1 MHQHIFK
8 VGWLLS
14 HDSQTTVIFYYTA
27 FLPGILLHELVYWL
41 AAGIVNVRATRSIQL
56 PKNDEIRELQ
66 LGFVK
71 LARQVGPVKR
81 TFIEFA
87 PLLSALTGLWL
98 IATDL
103 LQLESVLGL
112 ASAGGLDN
120 FAEAVGALTTKA
132 DFWLWFYLVFTVAN
146 TMVPSWPKD
155 LHKRRLPYLFAALI
169 AVGFVLLGQAN
180 LIQPEVTNTFQR
192 LLSSLSLILLLVTA
206 INLVMVL
213 ALGILE
219 SIIERLTGHSAT
231 FVDGK
236 LVTMTRQEARNL
248 QEKRKQQIPKR
259 RPPAVQAKPETP
271 IRSIYA
277 LPLPIPGPPGEEPI
291 SKSVVAVLEMP
302 PPPGR
307 PQADARSVITRAG
320 GGDPTIIEASP
331 AASHREGPR
340 RAKSHMETPAPQPV
354 QPKPAE
360 PKLETVAPESEDR
373 VMSLEAASS
382 AFDIE
387 AFDPAA
393 IDAKAPFSRPFTQDE
408 NVDEEDYGVDSTDV
422 DMGFA
427 RPFALPEGSDSKHDL
442 PEPDFE
448 LKMGQQTTSKDDVI
462 EPATTD
468 HDESSAIS
476 PARQAART
484 KPVPKP
490 SQLTSGNPAEE
501 SSPEGDGELRY
512 EPIEDI
518 DIYDED
524 TFDEDV

>member
-1 MHQHIFK
+1 M
-8 VGWLLS
+8 
-14 HDSQTTVIFYYTA
+14 IFYYTA
-27 FLPGILLHELVYWL
+27 FLPGILLHEFIYWL

-56 PKNDEIRELQ
+56 PQNDEVRELQ

-71 LARQVGPVKR
+71 LARQVGPIKR

-87 PLLSALTGLWL
+87 PLLAALTGLWL

-103 LQLESVLGL
+103 LQLESVLAL

-120 FAEAVGALTTKA
+120 FAQAVRALTTKA

-146 TMVPSWPKD
+146 TMVPAWPKN
-155 LHKRRLPYLFAALI
+155 LQSRKLPYLFAALI
-169 AVGFVLLGQAN
+169 AVGFVLFGQAN

-206 INLVMVL
+206 INLAMVL

-307 PQADARSVITRAG
+307 PKADARSVITRAG

-331 AASHREGPR
+331 AASHGEGPR
-340 RAKSHMETPAPQPV
+340 RAKSHIEAPAPQPV
-354 QPKPAE
+354 QPEPAE
-360 PKLETVAPESEDR
+360 PELETVAPESEDR
-373 VMSLEAASS
+373 VMSLEAPSS

-387 AFDPAA
+387 ALNTAA
-393 IDAKAPFSRPFTQDE
+393 IDAQAPFSRPFTVGE
-408 NVDEEDYGVDSTDV
+408 NEHEEDDAAEATDV

-427 RPFALPEGSDSKHDL
+427 RPFALPEGSESKHDL
-442 PEPDFE
+442 SEPDID
-448 LKMGQQTTSKDDVI
+448 LKMEQRKTSKDDVI
-462 EPATTD
+462 EPATTG
-468 HDESSAIS
+468 HDESATIS
-476 PARQAART
+476 PARRAART

-490 SQLTSGNPAEE
+490 SQLSSGNPAEE
-501 SSPEGDGELRY
+501 SSREGDGELRY
-512 EPIEDI
+512 EPVEDI
-518 DIYDED
+518 DSYDED

>member
-1 MHQHIFK
+1 MRQHIFK

-56 PKNDEIRELQ
+56 PQNDEIRELQ

-71 LARQVGPVKR
+71 LARQVGPIKR

-87 PLLSALTGLWL
+87 PLLAALTGLWL

-112 ASAGGLDN
+112 VSAGGLDN
-120 FAEAVGALTTKA
+120 VAQAVTALTAKA

-146 TMVPSWPKD
+146 TMVPAWPKNS
-155 LHKRRLPYLFAALI
+155 RSRWLPYLLAALI
-169 AVGFVLLGQAN
+169 AVGFVLFGQAN
-180 LIQPEVTNTFQR
+180 LIQPTVTNTFQR

-206 INLVMVL
+206 INLIMVL

-248 QEKRKQQIPKR
+248 EEKRQQQIPKR
-259 RPPAVQAKPETP
+259 RPPEVQAKPETP

-307 PQADARSVITRAG
+307 QRDDASSVITRAVSS
-320 GGDPTIIEASP
+320 DPTIIEASP
-331 AASHREGPR
+331 AASHSEGPR
-340 RAKSHMETPAPQPV
+340 PAKPHIEAIAPQPV
-354 QPKPAE
+354 QPVSAE
-360 PKLETVAPESEDR
+360 PDPETVAPESEDR
-373 VMSLEAASS
+373 VMSLEGPSNP
-382 AFDIE
+382 I
-387 AFDPAA
+387 A
-393 IDAKAPFSRPFTQDE
+393 IDALDPTNIDRQTPFSRPFTQE
-408 NVDEEDYGVDSTDV
+408 
-422 DMGFA
+422 
-427 RPFALPEGSDSKHDL
+427 
-442 PEPDFE
+442 
-448 LKMGQQTTSKDDVI
+448 
-462 EPATTD
+462 
-468 HDESSAIS
+468 
-476 PARQAART
+476 
-484 KPVPKP
+484 
-490 SQLTSGNPAEE
+490 
-501 SSPEGDGELRY
+501 
-512 EPIEDI
+512 
-518 DIYDED
+518 
-524 TFDEDV
+524 